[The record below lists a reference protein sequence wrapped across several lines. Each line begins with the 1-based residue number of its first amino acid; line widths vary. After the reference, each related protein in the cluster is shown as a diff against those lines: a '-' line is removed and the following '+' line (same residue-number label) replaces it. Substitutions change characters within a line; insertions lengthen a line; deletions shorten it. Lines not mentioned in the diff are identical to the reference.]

1 LAIFRVPNILVV
13 GYINFKSQK
22 LYMSLI
28 RRIRYQLA
36 WDTTNILVVGYINF
50 ESQKLY
56 MSLIHKIR
64 YQLAWDTTNIFS
76 GGGERFFRGA

>member
-28 RRIRYQLA
+28 RKIRYQLA

-50 ESQKLY
+50 ESQKL
-56 MSLIHKIR
+56 SLRAKRSNRILHFEIASLR
-64 YQLAWDTTNIFS
+64 SQ
-76 GGGERFFRGA
+76 

>member
-28 RRIRYQLA
+28 R
-36 WDTTNILVVGYINF
+36 
-50 ESQKLY
+50 
-56 MSLIHKIR
+56 KIR